1 MPPPPSLAPTAAQQE
16 AALQHQKLLESL
28 DLTRQERPFRN
39 PHWKPNSR
47 RNKNLK
53 QILSEGKG
61 NRKDSAAVRAR
72 KAQIQAQQQAQLARL
87 QEASGTSTPTQQQQ
101 SQQQQVTYTNIESAP
116 SLRAMGH
123 KSYCDITG
131 LPARYTD
138 PKTRLRYHDREIFAV
153 VRSLPQASADAYL
166 EARRAGVVLK

>member
-28 DLTRQERPFRN
+28 DLTRQPRPFRN

-72 KAQIQAQQQAQLARL
+72 KAQLQAQQQAQLQAQLARL
-87 QEASGTSTPTQQQQ
+87 QEASGDSTPTP
-101 SQQQQVTYTNIESAP
+101 QQQVTYMNIESAP

-138 PKTRLRYHDREIFAV
+138 PKTRLRYHDKEIFAV